1 MNPDPTVGLGS
12 KQPSPGPSGQPRP
25 TVGLGSNPASLAL
38 GVPAVRTWGLGSTA
52 SPAPW
57 PGPASPRSLE
67 RPGLSRRRP
76 AGTPAAGLSRP
87 ASGPGIN
94 NPMESQDTGTPGSER
109 VAFPTG
115 DLLRKSEAAR
125 FLGVSHKTINRYMKR
140 GLLRSWK
147 NEVNGRVYYDRAD
160 LLRLLGSRLPQSRE
174 VWVYCRAAR
183 LPDQGS
189 AGVAAEIRLERQVE
203 RVLNYC
209 TAAGV
214 RVDKVVKEISRA
226 DSLQGRTGL
235 DKIMEAVLKKELSCL
250 VIECPDR
257 LARFAG
263 GEIIERFLLWHGV
276 ELHVIQKELSTEEYR
291 EEIKEDLA
299 RILFSAKQLMGD

>member
-1 MNPDPTVGLGS
+1 M
-12 KQPSPGPSGQPRP
+12 
-25 TVGLGSNPASLAL
+25 
-38 GVPAVRTWGLGSTA
+38 RTWGLGSTA
-52 SPAPW
+52 SPAPGR
-57 PGPASPRSLE
+57 GPAAPRSLE
-67 RPGLSRRRP
+67 LPGLSRWGP
-76 AGTPAAGLSRP
+76 AGTGGRLLSQSTAR
-87 ASGPGIN
+87 PGIN
-94 NPMESQDTGTPGSER
+94 NPMEAQDTGTPGSDRQE
-109 VAFPTG
+109 FPTG

-125 FLGVSHKTINRYMKR
+125 FLGVSTKTINRYVNR
-140 GLLRSWK
+140 GLLRNWK

-160 LLRLLGSRLPQSRE
+160 LLRLLGSKLPQSRE

-183 LPDQGS
+183 LPDQGA
-189 AGVAAEIRLERQVE
+189 AGVSAESRLERQVE

-214 RVDKVVKEISRA
+214 RVDRVVKEISRA

-235 DKIMEAVLKKELSCL
+235 DKIMEAVLKKQISCL
-250 VIECPDR
+250 VVECPDR

-263 GEIIERFLLWHGV
+263 QEVIERFLLWHGV
-276 ELHVIQKELSTEEYR
+276 ELHVIQKELSSEEYR